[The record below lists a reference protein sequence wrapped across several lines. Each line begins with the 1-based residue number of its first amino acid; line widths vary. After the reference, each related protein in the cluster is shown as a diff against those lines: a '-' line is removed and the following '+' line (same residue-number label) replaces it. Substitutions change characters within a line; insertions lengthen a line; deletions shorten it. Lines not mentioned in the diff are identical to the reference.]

1 MKIIRFISLFFL
13 LGSLHADLF
22 AIDLPDFKTPLSAGL
37 KQPLTVYNN
46 WSAYDELSDNIPQ
59 TEDLCLKMLDKMI
72 RLKKRGVKLDCYLMD
87 AFWFDVD
94 GGYRIWNK
102 KNWPDGPGK
111 WLEKCKENGII
122 PGLWFST
129 NLIQSGGNLC

>member
-22 AIDLPDFKTPLSAGL
+22 AIDLSDFKTPLSTGL

-59 TEDLCLKMLDKMI
+59 TEDLCLKMLDEMI

-94 GGYRIWNK
+94 GGSRTL
-102 KNWPDGPGK
+102 PCP
-111 WLEKCKENGII
+111 CKSS
-122 PGLWFST
+122 PCWRLSVP
-129 NLIQSGGNLC
+129 